1 MPSPTPFRLAAVGA
15 ALVLAAGCKA
25 TGSKDAASGDAAAD
39 TAGSAATGG
48 MTEAQLQEQA
58 KSVSPDQARQMGIPD
73 SSVLPGSV
81 NEVADS
87 TSSPAASKGDSA
99 GDSTAKAPAMAVP
112 AQPAARRDK
121 PKP

>member
-1 MPSPTPFRLAAVGA
+1 MPRPTPFRIAAA
-15 ALVLAAGCKA
+15 AAAIVLAAGCKA
-25 TGSKDAASGDAAAD
+25 TGGKDAAAGDAAAD

-73 SSVLPGSV
+73 STVMPGSE
-81 NEVADS
+81 NEVSDS
-87 TSSPAASKGDSA
+87 TSSPAAGRGDRAPDSA
-99 GDSTAKAPAMAVP
+99 ATVAVP